1 MQIQKAHSVSC
12 VKANWIV
19 LRNLTIRL
27 DVEDMLGIAR
37 NAIISRGLMLTRI
50 ASNARDFPQKNNS
63 GEYINM
69 IKCPR
74 CGKTHIKVPKSHITA
89 GTAYVLMWDCDKC
102 GRAITAE
109 GIKGVKPPQVQ
120 K

>member
-1 MQIQKAHSVSC
+1 
-12 VKANWIV
+12 
-19 LRNLTIRL
+19 
-27 DVEDMLGIAR
+27 
-37 NAIISRGLMLTRI
+37 
-50 ASNARDFPQKNNS
+50 
-63 GEYINM
+63 M